1 MPPAAG
7 AVNVCATEL
16 SPLKAAPLPTIAE
29 AVPLWAVLE
38 IAVLPERAQPVK
50 PLSNPPL
57 LMPLDTVT
65 VSVTVVV
72 CVALLAVPVTV
83 TEYDPA
89 AVAAPTPSVSVEL
102 PPDVIVLGLNVAV
115 VPTGRPLALRLTL
128 WGAPLV
134 TAVAIVDVALPPCA
148 AETLLGLALIEKSD
162 ARTVKVSDVVW
173 LALEAAPVTVTV

>member
-57 LMPLDTVT
+57 LMPLDA
-65 VSVTVVV
+65 VSVAEALTQTPLLLQVRATTVEV
-72 CVALLAVPVTV
+72 VPVVLSFSVAVAQSHV
-83 TEYDPA
+83 TE
-89 AVAAPTPSVSVEL
+89 SVH
-102 PPDVIVLGLNVAV
+102 
-115 VPTGRPLALRLTL
+115 TTR
-128 WGAPLV
+128 
-134 TAVAIVDVALPPCA
+134 
-148 AETLLGLALIEKSD
+148 
-162 ARTVKVSDVVW
+162 
-173 LALEAAPVTVTV
+173 